1 MVLSCDRGCGK
12 CGAQPEPLPHLSCTQ
27 SSMTHVTSGLSRES
41 QLMFAH
47 LLLPNL
53 SKIPSKQAQA
63 HGKLSGS
70 GPNVSQ

>member
-1 MVLSCDRGCGK
+1 
-12 CGAQPEPLPHLSCTQ
+12 
-27 SSMTHVTSGLSRES
+27 MTHVTSGLSRES

-70 GPNVSQ
+70 GPMCPNSVDL